1 MNIFEIYLEKI
12 KSIISELQKDSKI
25 IVPDNFNGIN
35 AEIPPPKFNCDI
47 STNVAMVLSKIN
59 NKPPIELAEQLAPII
74 KDKDKLIET
83 VTIAKPG
90 FINIKFKK
98 SFWTNFTKE
107 ISENSETYGINQKE
121 KKNNY
126 LVKRQQLKRKQ

>member
-1 MNIFEIYLEKI
+1 MNIFDTYLEKI
-12 KSIISELQKDSKI
+12 KSILSELQKDNKI
-25 IVPDNFNGIN
+25 IVPNNFNGIS

-59 NKPPIELAEQLAPII
+59 NKPPIELAEQLVPIL

-83 VTIAKPG
+83 ITIAKPG

-98 SFWTNFTKE
+98 
-107 ISENSETYGINQKE
+107 
-121 KKNNY
+121 
-126 LVKRQQLKRKQ
+126 

>member
-1 MNIFEIYLEKI
+1 MNIFDTYLEKI
-12 KSIISELQKDSKI
+12 KSIISELQKDTKI

-59 NKPPIELAEQLAPII
+59 NKPPIELAEQLVPII

-83 VTIAKPG
+83 ITIATVSYTHLTLPT
-90 FINIKFKK
+90 
-98 SFWTNFTKE
+98 S
-107 ISENSETYGINQKE
+107 YA
-121 KKNNY
+121 
-126 LVKRQQLKRKQ
+126 V

>member
-12 KSIISELQKDSKI
+12 KSIISELQKNNKI

-59 NKPPIELAEQLAPII
+59 SKSPIDLAEQLATII

-83 VTIAKPG
+83 VNIVKPG

-98 SFWTNFTKE
+98 SFWANFTKE
-107 ISENSETYGINQKE
+107 VSENFETFGINQKE
-121 KKNNY
+121 KKNN
-126 LVKRQQLKRKQ
+126 

>member
-1 MNIFEIYLEKI
+1 MNIFEIYLDKI
-12 KSIISELQKDSKI
+12 KSIISELQKDNKI

-74 KDKDKLIET
+74 KDKDKLVET
-83 VTIAKPG
+83 ITIAKPG

-98 SFWTNFTKE
+98 TFWARSN
-107 ISENSETYGINQKE
+107 INKGC
-121 KKNNY
+121 
-126 LVKRQQLKRKQ
+126 

>member
-1 MNIFEIYLEKI
+1 MNIFDTYLEKI
-12 KSIISELQKDSKI
+12 KSILSELQKDNKI
-25 IVPDNFNGIN
+25 IVPNNFNGIN

-59 NKPPIELAEQLAPII
+59 HKSPIELAEQFAPII
-74 KDKDKLIET
+74 KDKDKLVET

-98 SFWTNFTKE
+98 SFWANFTRE
-107 ISENSETYGINQKE
+107 ISENSETFGTLFTPIK
-121 KKNNY
+121 
-126 LVKRQQLKRKQ
+126 V